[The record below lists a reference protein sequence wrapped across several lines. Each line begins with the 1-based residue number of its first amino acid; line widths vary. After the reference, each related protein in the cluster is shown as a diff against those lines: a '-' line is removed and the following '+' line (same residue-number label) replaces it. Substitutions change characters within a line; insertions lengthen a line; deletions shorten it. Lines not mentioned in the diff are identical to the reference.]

1 MDFCHEAEVV
11 RQAAWFCVSSQLKGV
26 AKFTNSSRAEKD
38 IDLVIVV
45 EDQNDCPPV
54 FSFEITGEVSEA
66 SATGMRF
73 TFQISEMVSQFNNNI
88 NLHHY

>member
-11 RQAAWFCVSSQLKGV
+11 SQAAWFCVSSQLKGV
-26 AKFTNSSRAEKD
+26 AMFANGRRAQKD

-66 SATGMRF
+66 SATGMRLSF
-73 TFQISEMVSQFNNNI
+73 WEIRNGITV
-88 NLHHY
+88 